1 MKIVGS
7 RPKHPRVLVIDI
19 GGSNVKLIVFGTT
32 KKRKF
37 RSGKSL
43 TPARMTRETLA
54 ITRDWNYDVVS
65 IGFPAPVKN
74 GRPAQVPAH
83 LGRGWVGYDFQKRF
97 RKPVKIINDAAM
109 QALGSYQGGRM
120 LFIGLGTG
128 FGSALITNDII
139 LPLELCNL
147 PYTRGK
153 SIEDHLGKQT
163 MKTMGK
169 EKWQRTVYDVVGL
182 LKSSMVADYV
192 VVGGGNAKHLQPPLP
207 PGAKLGSN
215 ENAFLG
221 GHRLW
226 NTRPARISRLLN
238 QAWII
243 V

>member
-1 MKIVGS
+1 MVP

-19 GGSNVKLIVFGTT
+19 GGSNVKFMIFGAT

-37 RSGKSL
+37 RSGASL
-43 TPARMTRETLA
+43 TPARMAKETLA
-54 ITRDWNYDVVS
+54 LTQDWRYDVVS
-65 IGFPAPVKN
+65 IGFPSPVKS
-74 GRPAQVPAH
+74 GKPAQVPMN

-97 RKPVKIINDAAM
+97 KKPVKIINDAAM

-120 LFIGLGTG
+120 LFLGLGTG
-128 FGSALITNDII
+128 FGSALISNDVI

-147 PYTRGK
+147 PYTKGK
-153 SIEDHLGKQT
+153 SIEDCLGKQT

-169 EKWQRTVYDVVGL
+169 VKWQRIVYDVVAILKDCL
-182 LKSSMVADYV
+182 LADYV
-192 VVGGGNAKHLQPPLP
+192 VVGGGNAKHLQAPLP
-207 PGAKLGSN
+207 SGVKLGNN

-226 NTRPARISRLLN
+226 NTRPARIGRLRN
-238 QAWII
+238 ESWII